1 MSYLSFVIMFVLSS
15 FTTYK
20 ACVIVPQ
27 PVVLFPL
34 NATYGTSDIKNRTAP
49 GIPHGVSLAPG
60 PHGKESGSYE
70 FFGNSNSYIEFP
82 NSPGGALDVRY
93 SMTMLCWLY
102 YDPQGGPQGPIFN
115 YKIGSAQYGVHLWVY
130 DKELYARFN
139 SRDFTEQA
147 YFKHTSLVGGWK
159 FVGASYG
166 NNTGEIKVWVDGALV
181 TSGNIGAGVELGTQE
196 NIRMGARLNG
206 QRCFKGRIAQM
217 QIYDVALSQD
227 QIMELLKQ
235 PEEPCRYME
244 FKSDGAFQ
252 SRRLVSHVIRT
263 IENIEGD
270 FCEALCYMED
280 NCVSFNMK
288 IIGEP
293 GASSTTCELNNSTH
307 YGHPGDLQIWE
318 DYFYHGIMA
327 NPCDQRLCQNNS
339 TCQAGFTERGY
350 RCLCGSGFCGEH
362 CETDIDEC
370 SARQAECSANAVCHN
385 LQGSYSCS
393 CKEGYYGDGKNCTAA
408 NSCSLVKAITGE
420 GATNGDYWLL
430 QDGVKFKVY
439 CHMESGDQS
448 WTIIARF
455 SNNDFREWMRAF
467 GQWWFTKIHGTGA
480 TGQTSRNDDMISPA
494 FWLVSGKEF
503 KITRSD
509 DPHHVALLRTTGDC
523 LGGET
528 FRAKITS
535 YGTFTDESSWET
547 QQNADG
553 CRGSCNV
560 SYGGRYEETAGF
572 RQANCSGRVQSAEKI
587 SFWCA
592 IESSGSVMMIGG
604 GGEPCTLGDHGIG
617 IISSTMRSFELIDT
631 RHDFGDLASSSSEDG
646 YSLNLWIQ

>member
-362 CETDIDEC
+362 CET
-370 SARQAECSANAVCHN
+370 
-385 LQGSYSCS
+385 
-393 CKEGYYGDGKNCTAA
+393 AA